1 MVRMLTEAAESEQS
15 RGERVKKAFKVELT
29 RYGGRLDV
37 AIRKREK
44 LSEVLRFLSYAGTSI
59 GKIGDRA
66 S

>member
-1 MVRMLTEAAESEQS
+1 MLTEAAESEQN
-15 RGERVKKAFKVELT
+15 RRERLKKDFKVELT

-44 LSEVLRFLSYAGTSI
+44 LSEVPRFLSYAGTSI
-59 GKIGDRA
+59 RKIGNRA